1 MWSFFI
7 IFSAF
12 VPSRMSSKRPASPY
26 GDADGEVAMV
36 TSRQKMEDDESG
48 ALAAFHLPLHASF
61 PNKPH
66 AEDFQAVSLLTQDA
80 CDHRSPTY
88 QHGAMVGGP
97 SSGQIILLKWPSY
110 FTILLSTK
118 IMFSLRQQSNLICF
132 NPTFAV

>member
-66 AEDFQAVSLLTQDA
+66 AEEFQAVSLLTQDA
-80 CDHRSPTY
+80 YDHRSPTY
-88 QHGAMVGGP
+88 QHSAMVGGP
-97 SSGQIILLKWPSY
+97 SIVQHLNKTAKLFYCFVVEQSIVIFSDKQI
-110 FTILLSTK
+110 
-118 IMFSLRQQSNLICF
+118 SNFIHLF
-132 NPTFAV
+132 